1 MGNISSLA
9 HQLAD
14 KHLMGEKAAEGFIK
28 SFFSVLMDGLHQDKA
43 VKVRGLGTFK
53 VTRVAPRESVD
64 VNTGERIVIE
74 GRDKITFTPDAT
86 LRDWVN
92 RPFAQFET
100 VTVNDD
106 VDFDAVDRKF
116 ASDSSGAVAEL
127 LGEAAGKASGASE
140 FSESSESS
148 EVSEPSDPSESSEP
162 SELSEPSEPSEPSES
177 SELSE
182 VSELS
187 EPSEVSELSK
197 PSESS
202 EPSEPQ
208 PQTPRRMDEAKLM
221 EELRKSNRKVRVL
234 SVMMGIVAALV
245 VALVVVSVI
254 EWEGFHL
261 REKKTLPVTVSEGIV
276 VPPHPAEKGDS
287 SRGHASPASSHAP
300 SAQEH
305 AQRVTPKAQQD
316 TRRTPQPAPKATPK
330 AEKTFSDYVDNV
342 RVRTGAY
349 TITGIDR
356 TVTLKSG
363 QTLQGLSRTYL
374 GPGMECYIEAV
385 NGGRTD
391 FKAGE
396 KIRIPSLKM
405 KRRRK

>member
-140 FSESSESS
+140 FSESSEPSESS
-148 EVSEPSDPSESSEP
+148 EVSELSES
-162 SELSEPSEPSEPSES
+162 SEPSEPSEPSE
-177 SELSE
+177 
-182 VSELS
+182 LS
-187 EPSEVSELSK
+187 EPSD
-197 PSESS
+197 PSES
-202 EPSEPQ
+202 SEPQ

-305 AQRVTPKAQQD
+305 VQGGTPKAQPD

-330 AEKTFSDYVDNV
+330 AEKTFNDYVDNV

>member
-140 FSESSESS
+140 VSESSEPSEFSEFSESSESS
-148 EVSEPSDPSESSEP
+148 EPAVPSEPSEFFESSEPSEP
-162 SELSEPSEPSEPSES
+162 SELSEPSDPSES
-177 SELSE
+177 
-182 VSELS
+182 
-187 EPSEVSELSK
+187 
-197 PSESS
+197 
-202 EPSEPQ
+202 SEPQ

-305 AQRVTPKAQQD
+305 VQGGTPKAQPD

-330 AEKTFSDYVDNV
+330 AEKTFNDYVDNV

>member
-140 FSESSESS
+140 VSEPSESSEFSEPSEFSESSESS
-148 EVSEPSDPSESSEP
+148 EPAVPSEPSEFFESSEP
-162 SELSEPSEPSEPSES
+162 SELSEPSDPSES
-177 SELSE
+177 
-182 VSELS
+182 
-187 EPSEVSELSK
+187 
-197 PSESS
+197 
-202 EPSEPQ
+202 SEPQ

-305 AQRVTPKAQQD
+305 VQGGTPKAQPD

-330 AEKTFSDYVDNV
+330 AEKTFNDYVDNV

>member
-64 VNTGERIVIE
+64 VNTGGRIVIE

-140 FSESSESS
+140 FSESSEPSESSESS
-148 EVSEPSDPSESSEP
+148 EVSELSES
-162 SELSEPSEPSEPSES
+162 SELSEPSEPSE
-177 SELSE
+177 
-182 VSELS
+182 LS
-187 EPSEVSELSK
+187 EPSD
-197 PSESS
+197 PSES
-202 EPSEPQ
+202 SEPQ

-287 SRGHASPASSHAP
+287 SRCHASPASSHAP

-305 AQRVTPKAQQD
+305 VQGGTPKAQPD

-330 AEKTFSDYVDNV
+330 AEKTFNDYVDNV

>member
-140 FSESSESS
+140 FSESSE
-148 EVSEPSDPSESSEP
+148 
-162 SELSEPSEPSEPSES
+162 
-177 SELSE
+177 
-182 VSELS
+182 
-187 EPSEVSELSK
+187 
-197 PSESS
+197 
-202 EPSEPQ
+202 PQ

-305 AQRVTPKAQQD
+305 AQGVTPKAQQD
-316 TRRTPQPAPKATPK
+316 TRRTLQPAPKATPK
-330 AEKTFSDYVDNV
+330 AEKTFNDYVDNV

>member
-127 LGEAAGKASGASE
+127 LGEAAGKASGASG
-140 FSESSESS
+140 
-148 EVSEPSDPSESSEP
+148 VSEPSESSEP
-162 SELSEPSEPSEPSES
+162 SEPSDPSEPSES
-177 SELSE
+177 SEPSE
-182 VSELS
+182 VSEF
-187 EPSEVSELSK
+187 SELSK

-202 EPSEPQ
+202 EPSEP
-208 PQTPRRMDEAKLM
+208 
-221 EELRKSNRKVRVL
+221 
-234 SVMMGIVAALV
+234 
-245 VALVVVSVI
+245 
-254 EWEGFHL
+254 
-261 REKKTLPVTVSEGIV
+261 SE
-276 VPPHPAEKGDS
+276 
-287 SRGHASPASSHAP
+287 
-300 SAQEH
+300 
-305 AQRVTPKAQQD
+305 
-316 TRRTPQPAPKATPK
+316 
-330 AEKTFSDYVDNV
+330 
-342 RVRTGAY
+342 
-349 TITGIDR
+349 
-356 TVTLKSG
+356 
-363 QTLQGLSRTYL
+363 
-374 GPGMECYIEAV
+374 
-385 NGGRTD
+385 
-391 FKAGE
+391 
-396 KIRIPSLKM
+396 
-405 KRRRK
+405 

>member
-140 FSESSESS
+140 VSEPSESSEFSEFSESSESS
-148 EVSEPSDPSESSEP
+148 EPAV
-162 SELSEPSEPSEPSES
+162 PSEPSEFFES
-177 SELSE
+177 SE
-182 VSELS
+182 
-187 EPSEVSELSK
+187 P
-197 PSESS
+197 S

-305 AQRVTPKAQQD
+305 VQGGTPKAQPD

-330 AEKTFSDYVDNV
+330 AEKTFNDYVDNV

>member
-140 FSESSESS
+140 VSEPSESSESS
-148 EVSEPSDPSESSEP
+148 EPSEPSELSEVSDS
-162 SELSEPSEPSEPSES
+162 SELSEPSEPSEP
-177 SELSE
+177 
-182 VSELS
+182 
-187 EPSEVSELSK
+187 
-197 PSESS
+197 
-202 EPSEPQ
+202 Q
-208 PQTPRRMDEAKLM
+208 PQTSRRMDEAKLM

-305 AQRVTPKAQQD
+305 AQGVTPKAQQD

-330 AEKTFSDYVDNV
+330 AEKTFNDYVDNV

>member
-140 FSESSESS
+140 FSESSEPSESSESS
-148 EVSEPSDPSESSEP
+148 EVSELSEFSESSEPSEPSDPSES
-162 SELSEPSEPSEPSES
+162 
-177 SELSE
+177 
-182 VSELS
+182 
-187 EPSEVSELSK
+187 
-197 PSESS
+197 
-202 EPSEPQ
+202 SEPQ

-287 SRGHASPASSHAP
+287 SRGHAAPASSHAP

-363 QTLQGLSRTYL
+363 QTLQGLSQTYL

>member
-127 LGEAAGKASGASE
+127 LGEAVGKASGASE
-140 FSESSESS
+140 
-148 EVSEPSDPSESSEP
+148 VSEPSEPSEFSEPSESSEP
-162 SELSEPSEPSEPSES
+162 SEVSESSEPSEPSES
-177 SELSE
+177 SEPSEPSELSE
-182 VSELS
+182 VSD
-187 EPSEVSELSK
+187 
-197 PSESS
+197 SS

-208 PQTPRRMDEAKLM
+208 PQTSRRMDEAKLM
-221 EELRKSNRKVRVL
+221 EELRKSNHKVRVL

-305 AQRVTPKAQQD
+305 AQEVTSKAQPD

>member
-140 FSESSESS
+140 VSEPSESSEFSEPSEFSESSESS
-148 EVSEPSDPSESSEP
+148 EPAV
-162 SELSEPSEPSEPSES
+162 PSEPSEPSES
-177 SELSE
+177 SE
-182 VSELS
+182 
-187 EPSEVSELSK
+187 P
-197 PSESS
+197 S

-208 PQTPRRMDEAKLM
+208 PRTSRRMDEAKLM

-305 AQRVTPKAQQD
+305 VQGGTPKAQPD

-330 AEKTFSDYVDNV
+330 AEKTFNDYVDNV

>member
-127 LGEAAGKASGASE
+127 LGGAAGEDSEASEASEVSE
-140 FSESSESS
+140 FSESSEF
-148 EVSEPSDPSESSEP
+148 SEPSEPSEFSEFSEPSESSEP
-162 SELSEPSEPSEPSES
+162 SEF
-177 SELSE
+177 
-182 VSELS
+182 
-187 EPSEVSELSK
+187 
-197 PSESS
+197 SESS
-202 EPSEPQ
+202 EPSKSSEPQ
-208 PQTPRRMDEAKLM
+208 SRTPRRMDEAKLM

-245 VALVVVSVI
+245 VALVVVSVM
-254 EWEGFHL
+254 EWDGFPQ

-276 VPPHPAEKGDS
+276 VPPHPAAKGDS
-287 SRGHASPASSHAP
+287 SRSQASSASHAP
-300 SAQEH
+300 SAQGH
-305 AQRVTPKAQQD
+305 AQGATTQAQPKAPSN
-316 TRRTPQPAPKATPK
+316 PQPAPKATPK
-330 AEKTFSDYVDNV
+330 EEKVFRDYVDNV

-396 KIRIPSLKM
+396 KVRIPSVKM

>member
-140 FSESSESS
+140 VSESSEG
-148 EVSEPSDPSESSEP
+148 SES
-162 SELSEPSEPSEPSES
+162 SES

-182 VSELS
+182 VSESS
-187 EPSEVSELSK
+187 ELSEVSELSK

-208 PQTPRRMDEAKLM
+208 PQTSRRMDEAKLM

-305 AQRVTPKAQQD
+305 VQGGTPKAQPD

-330 AEKTFSDYVDNV
+330 AEKTFNDYVDNV

>member
-140 FSESSESS
+140 VSEPSESSEFSEPSESSEFSEPSEFSESSESS
-148 EVSEPSDPSESSEP
+148 EPAVPSEPSEFFESSEP
-162 SELSEPSEPSEPSES
+162 YESSEPSEPSEP
-177 SELSE
+177 
-182 VSELS
+182 
-187 EPSEVSELSK
+187 
-197 PSESS
+197 
-202 EPSEPQ
+202 Q
-208 PQTPRRMDEAKLM
+208 PRTSRRMDEAKLM

-276 VPPHPAEKGDS
+276 VPLHPAEKGDS

-305 AQRVTPKAQQD
+305 AQRETPKAQPD
-316 TRRTPQPAPKATPK
+316 NRRTPQPAPKATPK

-363 QTLQGLSRTYL
+363 QTLQGLSRTCL

>member
-1 MGNISSLA
+1 
-9 HQLAD
+9 
-14 KHLMGEKAAEGFIK
+14 
-28 SFFSVLMDGLHQDKA
+28 
-43 VKVRGLGTFK
+43 
-53 VTRVAPRESVD
+53 
-64 VNTGERIVIE
+64 
-74 GRDKITFTPDAT
+74 
-86 LRDWVN
+86 
-92 RPFAQFET
+92 
-100 VTVNDD
+100 
-106 VDFDAVDRKF
+106 
-116 ASDSSGAVAEL
+116 
-127 LGEAAGKASGASE
+127 
-140 FSESSESS
+140 
-148 EVSEPSDPSESSEP
+148 
-162 SELSEPSEPSEPSES
+162 
-177 SELSE
+177 
-182 VSELS
+182 
-187 EPSEVSELSK
+187 
-197 PSESS
+197 
-202 EPSEPQ
+202 
-208 PQTPRRMDEAKLM
+208 MDEAKLM

-305 AQRVTPKAQQD
+305 EQGFTPKAQPD
-316 TRRTPQPAPKATPK
+316 TRRTPQPAPKAIPK

>member
-140 FSESSESS
+140 FSEPSESSEFSESSESS
-148 EVSEPSDPSESSEP
+148 EPAV
-162 SELSEPSEPSEPSES
+162 PSEPSES
-177 SELSE
+177 SE
-182 VSELS
+182 
-187 EPSEVSELSK
+187 
-197 PSESS
+197 
-202 EPSEPQ
+202 PQ
-208 PQTPRRMDEAKLM
+208 PRTSRRMDEAKLM

-305 AQRVTPKAQQD
+305 AQRETPKAQPD
-316 TRRTPQPAPKATPK
+316 NRRTPQPAPKATPK

>member
-127 LGEAAGKASGASE
+127 LGEAAGKASGASGVSE
-140 FSESSESS
+140 PSEVSESSES
-148 EVSEPSDPSESSEP
+148 
-162 SELSEPSEPSEPSES
+162 SEPSEPSEP
-177 SELSE
+177 
-182 VSELS
+182 
-187 EPSEVSELSK
+187 
-197 PSESS
+197 
-202 EPSEPQ
+202 Q
-208 PQTPRRMDEAKLM
+208 PRTSRRMDEAKLM

-276 VPPHPAEKGDS
+276 VPLHPAEKGDS

-305 AQRVTPKAQQD
+305 VQRETPKAQPD
-316 TRRTPQPAPKATPK
+316 NRRTPQPAPKATPK

-385 NGGRTD
+385 NGGRAD

>member
-1 MGNISSLA
+1 
-9 HQLAD
+9 
-14 KHLMGEKAAEGFIK
+14 
-28 SFFSVLMDGLHQDKA
+28 
-43 VKVRGLGTFK
+43 
-53 VTRVAPRESVD
+53 
-64 VNTGERIVIE
+64 
-74 GRDKITFTPDAT
+74 
-86 LRDWVN
+86 
-92 RPFAQFET
+92 
-100 VTVNDD
+100 
-106 VDFDAVDRKF
+106 
-116 ASDSSGAVAEL
+116 
-127 LGEAAGKASGASE
+127 
-140 FSESSESS
+140 
-148 EVSEPSDPSESSEP
+148 
-162 SELSEPSEPSEPSES
+162 
-177 SELSE
+177 
-182 VSELS
+182 
-187 EPSEVSELSK
+187 
-197 PSESS
+197 
-202 EPSEPQ
+202 
-208 PQTPRRMDEAKLM
+208 MDEAKLM

-305 AQRVTPKAQQD
+305 VQGGTPKAQPD

-330 AEKTFSDYVDNV
+330 AEKTFNDYVDNV

-363 QTLQGLSRTYL
+363 QTLQGLSQTYL

>member
-74 GRDKITFTPDAT
+74 GRDKITFTSDAT

-140 FSESSESS
+140 PSEF
-148 EVSEPSDPSESSEP
+148 SEPSDPSESSE
-162 SELSEPSEPSEPSES
+162 SSEPSES
-177 SELSE
+177 SEFSE
-182 VSELS
+182 
-187 EPSEVSELSK
+187 

-202 EPSEPQ
+202 EPSEPFEPSESSDPQ
-208 PQTPRRMDEAKLM
+208 PRTSRRMDEAKLM

-305 AQRVTPKAQQD
+305 AQGVTLKAQQD

>member
-140 FSESSESS
+140 
-148 EVSEPSDPSESSEP
+148 VSEPSESSEF
-162 SELSEPSEPSEPSES
+162 SEPSEFSES

-187 EPSEVSELSK
+187 EPSELSK

-208 PQTPRRMDEAKLM
+208 PQTSRRMDEAKLM

-276 VPPHPAEKGDS
+276 VPLHPAEKGDS

-305 AQRVTPKAQQD
+305 AQRETPKAQPD
-316 TRRTPQPAPKATPK
+316 NRRTPQPAPKATPK

>member
-140 FSESSESS
+140 VSEPSEFSESSESS
-148 EVSEPSDPSESSEP
+148 EPAVPSEPSEFFESSEP
-162 SELSEPSEPSEPSES
+162 SELSEPSDPSES
-177 SELSE
+177 
-182 VSELS
+182 
-187 EPSEVSELSK
+187 
-197 PSESS
+197 
-202 EPSEPQ
+202 SEPQ

-305 AQRVTPKAQQD
+305 VQGGTPKAQPD

-330 AEKTFSDYVDNV
+330 AEKTFNDYVDNV

>member
-53 VTRVAPRESVD
+53 VMRVAPRESVD

-127 LGEAAGKASGASE
+127 LGGAAGEDSEASEPSE
-140 FSESSESS
+140 FSEPSEPSEFS
-148 EVSEPSDPSESSEP
+148 EVSEPSESSEF
-162 SELSEPSEPSEPSES
+162 SEPSEPSES
-177 SELSE
+177 SE
-182 VSELS
+182 
-187 EPSEVSELSK
+187 
-197 PSESS
+197 
-202 EPSEPQ
+202 PSEPQ
-208 PQTPRRMDEAKLM
+208 SRTPRRMDEAKLM

-245 VALVVVSVI
+245 VALVVVSVM
-254 EWEGFHL
+254 EWDGFPQ

-276 VPPHPAEKGDS
+276 VPPHPATKGDS
-287 SRGHASPASSHAP
+287 SRSHASSASHAP
-300 SAQEH
+300 SAQGH
-305 AQRVTPKAQQD
+305 AQGATIQAQSKAPSN
-316 TRRTPQPAPKATPK
+316 PQPAPKATTK
-330 AEKTFSDYVDNV
+330 EEKFFRDYVDNV

-363 QTLQGLSRTYL
+363 QTLQSLSRTYL

-396 KIRIPSLKM
+396 KIRIPSVKM

>member
-140 FSESSESS
+140 VSEPSESSEFSEPSEFSESSELS
-148 EVSEPSDPSESSEP
+148 EV
-162 SELSEPSEPSEPSES
+162 SES

-187 EPSEVSELSK
+187 EPSELSK

-208 PQTPRRMDEAKLM
+208 PQTSRRMDEAKLM

-276 VPPHPAEKGDS
+276 VPLHPAEKGDS

-305 AQRVTPKAQQD
+305 AQRETPKAQPD
-316 TRRTPQPAPKATPK
+316 NRRTPQPAPKATPK

>member
-140 FSESSESS
+140 VSEPSESSEFSEPSEFSESSESS
-148 EVSEPSDPSESSEP
+148 EPAVPSEPSEFFESSELSEPSDPSES
-162 SELSEPSEPSEPSES
+162 
-177 SELSE
+177 
-182 VSELS
+182 
-187 EPSEVSELSK
+187 
-197 PSESS
+197 
-202 EPSEPQ
+202 SEPQ

-305 AQRVTPKAQQD
+305 VQGGTPKAQPD

-330 AEKTFSDYVDNV
+330 AEKTFNDYVDNV

>member
-162 SELSEPSEPSEPSES
+162 SEPSES
-177 SELSE
+177 SD
-182 VSELS
+182 
-187 EPSEVSELSK
+187 P
-197 PSESS
+197 S

-208 PQTPRRMDEAKLM
+208 PQTSRRMDEAKLM

-254 EWEGFHL
+254 EW
-261 REKKTLPVTVSEGIV
+261 
-276 VPPHPAEKGDS
+276 
-287 SRGHASPASSHAP
+287 
-300 SAQEH
+300 
-305 AQRVTPKAQQD
+305 
-316 TRRTPQPAPKATPK
+316 
-330 AEKTFSDYVDNV
+330 
-342 RVRTGAY
+342 
-349 TITGIDR
+349 
-356 TVTLKSG
+356 
-363 QTLQGLSRTYL
+363 
-374 GPGMECYIEAV
+374 
-385 NGGRTD
+385 
-391 FKAGE
+391 
-396 KIRIPSLKM
+396 
-405 KRRRK
+405 